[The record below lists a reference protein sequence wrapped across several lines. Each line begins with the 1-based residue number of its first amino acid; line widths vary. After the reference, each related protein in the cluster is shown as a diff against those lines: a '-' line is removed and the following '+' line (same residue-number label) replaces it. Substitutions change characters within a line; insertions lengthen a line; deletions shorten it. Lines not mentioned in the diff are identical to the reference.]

1 MPLTLTVH
9 PVHMRSLTSMS
20 SRYTVHP
27 VHMRSLTSMSSRY
40 TVHPVH
46 PVHPVHKKASDY
58 LAGFFVCAA

>member
-46 PVHPVHKKASDY
+46 KKASDY